1 MRCNWRRWL
10 WGIIPILLLGWL
22 AVWAERDRVE
32 ADLGE
37 RAKLALRQAGMDWA
51 MTRIEGRDA
60 VLQGTAAD
68 DADPQKAADLLRG
81 VWGVRV
87 VDNNAGLVPMVDK
100 FTWRAARRGQRI
112 RLTGYVPSKAVR
124 KTIVGVTKAN
134 FPGFEVVDRMN
145 VARGV
150 PVMDTWL
157 AGVSFALK
165 QLSALKR
172 GDVLLETL
180 DLSVAGE
187 AEDVA
192 AYRAVRSALS
202 SPPKG
207 IKLANNAVKAPT
219 VSPYIW
225 IAKLEARRLALIG
238 HYPSDSAKD
247 QLLTA
252 ARASLAGAAIQD
264 SLLPAEGAPQD
275 WAGTVTASVRALGRL
290 ESGSADLKDAALTV
304 SGVAGDAAT
313 AEAVRVALRGALPP
327 SIKLTEQI
335 RAKEAPPSPPPP
347 APITKEPPSPP
358 PAPAARAPEP
368 PAKAPEPPQVARTET
383 PAAPPPPP
391 AKAPEPPQVARTE
404 TPAAPPPPPQKPP
417 EPPQAARVETPP
429 APPAPPPPPQKP
441 PEPPQVARIET
452 PPAPPAPP
460 PTPEQLRAK
469 ACEESLASV
478 AQEGPILFRFD
489 SAQLD
494 DSSKPTL
501 DKLAEAAKSC
511 PDVRIEIGGHASA
524 EGPAAANQRLSL
536 RRARSVA
543 AYLVRAGV
551 SARRLEAAGYGA
563 SQPKAP
569 SDTDENKAKNRRI
582 EFTVRPN

>member
-87 VDNNAGLVPMVDK
+87 VDNNAGLVPMMDK
-100 FTWRAARRGQRI
+100 FTWRATRRGQRI
-112 RLTGYVPSKAVR
+112 RLTGYVPSKTVR

-134 FPGFEVVDRMN
+134 FPGFEVADRTSI
-145 VARGV
+145 ARGV
-150 PVMDTWL
+150 PAMDTWL

-172 GDVLLETL
+172 GDVLLESL

-192 AYRAVRSALS
+192 AYRAVRLALS

-219 VSPYIW
+219 VSPYTW
-225 IAKLEARRLALIG
+225 IAKLEARQLALIG

-275 WAGTVTASVRALGRL
+275 WASAVTASVRALGRL
-290 ESGSADLKDAALTV
+290 ESGSADLKDAALTI
-304 SGVAGDAAT
+304 SGVAGDPAT
-313 AEAVRVALRGALPP
+313 AEAVRVALQAALPP
-327 SIKLTEQI
+327 SIKFTEQI
-335 RAKEAPPSPPPP
+335 RAKEAPPPPP

-358 PAPAARAPEP
+358 PAPAAQAPEP
-368 PAKAPEPPQVARTET
+368 PAKAPEPPQAARTET

-391 AKAPEPPQVARTE
+391 AKAPEPPQMARTE
-404 TPAAPPPPPQKPP
+404 TPAPPPPPPAKPP
-417 EPPQAARVETPP
+417 EPPQAARTETPP
-429 APPAPPPPPQKP
+429 
-441 PEPPQVARIET
+441 V
-452 PPAPPAPP
+452 PPAPP

-478 AQEGPILFRFD
+478 AQE
-489 SAQLD
+489 
-494 DSSKPTL
+494 
-501 DKLAEAAKSC
+501 
-511 PDVRIEIGGHASA
+511 
-524 EGPAAANQRLSL
+524 
-536 RRARSVA
+536 
-543 AYLVRAGV
+543 
-551 SARRLEAAGYGA
+551 
-563 SQPKAP
+563 
-569 SDTDENKAKNRRI
+569 
-582 EFTVRPN
+582 

>member
-51 MTRIEGRDA
+51 TTRIEGRDA

-112 RLTGYVPSKAVR
+112 RLTGYVPSKPVR

-145 VARGV
+145 MARGV
-150 PVMDTWL
+150 PAMDTWL

-172 GDVLLETL
+172 GDVLLEAL

-192 AYRAVRSALS
+192 AYRAVRFALS

-207 IKLANNAVKAPT
+207 IKLANNGVKAPT
-219 VSPYIW
+219 VSPYTW

-275 WAGTVTASVRALGRL
+275 WAGAVTASVRALGRL

-335 RAKEAPPSPPPP
+335 RAKEAPPPRLRPPRSRRSRRRHHPRRQRGRPSLRRRLAPKRRQHHPHRRPRRQSLRRRLAPKRRQHHLHRRPRRQSLRRPRAPKRQPRRRHRRKSRPSLRRWPGSKRPPHLLRRRRRPSKFGPRPVRRASRASPRKARSCFGSTAPSSTIP
-347 APITKEPPSPP
+347 ASRRSTSSPRPPSPVRICASRLGVT
-358 PAPAARAPEP
+358 PAP
-368 PAKAPEPPQVARTET
+368 K
-383 PAAPPPPP
+383 APPPPTRGFRCGAPDRSPPIWSRP
-391 AKAPEPPQVARTE
+391 A
-404 TPAAPPPPPQKPP
+404 
-417 EPPQAARVETPP
+417 
-429 APPAPPPPPQKP
+429 
-441 PEPPQVARIET
+441 
-452 PPAPPAPP
+452 
-460 PTPEQLRAK
+460 
-469 ACEESLASV
+469 
-478 AQEGPILFRFD
+478 
-489 SAQLD
+489 
-494 DSSKPTL
+494 
-501 DKLAEAAKSC
+501 
-511 PDVRIEIGGHASA
+511 
-524 EGPAAANQRLSL
+524 
-536 RRARSVA
+536 
-543 AYLVRAGV
+543 
-551 SARRLEAAGYGA
+551 
-563 SQPKAP
+563 
-569 SDTDENKAKNRRI
+569 
-582 EFTVRPN
+582 